1 VYDQCNNET
10 IVENEYNIF
19 YKEYNIHQILQNFGL
34 ELNASYEDSPQLS
47 LTTKTFESS
56 LLTTKFSASSQTTDY
71 TTKLYESTPSTT
83 SLPQSSFTTNSYES
97 TPSTASLPQS
107 SFTTNSYESS
117 LTTISSNMAWYV
129 KSSHLII
136 YVNLIVFIFNF
147 IL

>member
-1 VYDQCNNET
+1 MYDQCNNET

-71 TTKLYESTPSTT
+71 TTKLYESTPST
-83 SLPQSSFTTNSYES
+83 
-97 TPSTASLPQS
+97 ASLPQS

>member
-1 VYDQCNNET
+1 MYDQCNNET

-47 LTTKTFESS
+47 LTTKAFESS

-71 TTKLYESTPSTT
+71 TTKL
-83 SLPQSSFTTNSYES
+83 YES

>member
-47 LTTKTFESS
+47 LTTKAFESS

-71 TTKLYESTPSTT
+71 TTKL
-83 SLPQSSFTTNSYES
+83 YES